1 MRAEGRSHSA
11 IAKELGIAQNTAVN
25 WSRELFEEITAIKAF
40 KAEEMIEKYRMTQEK
55 RIEMYGNRLL
65 AMQDELARRDL
76 SEVPTNKL
84 FDMMMKCSKAL
95 EAEISKPAFRFF
107 GSNKNH
113 PVIKDWNHSRLP
125 ENFPE
130 PPCHSQLINTYCYCL
145 RTSVSICHRAFF

>member
-1 MRAEGRSHSA
+1 MTHSPELKDRFIEMRAEGRSHSA

-95 EAEISKPAFRFF
+95 EAEISKPAFLTDEDIEREKKERIADDARMQ
-107 GSNKNH
+107 GLL
-113 PVIKDWNHSRLP
+113 DRL
-125 ENFPE
+125 
-130 PPCHSQLINTYCYCL
+130 SK
-145 RTSVSICHRAFF
+145 R